1 VQQLRQAAAMTSDDS
16 GTGARADD
24 LGVALEHAWAWFSL
38 HAAQRMQ
45 LVNFLLIS
53 AAFIV
58 AGYATALRNGT
69 EVAAGAIAVAGVVVA
84 LGFWR
89 LDVRTRELVRAAE
102 APLRELQDELATR
115 TGVTSLRLVDAVA
128 VTGPLTSYA
137 SVLRVLC
144 ASFGVLAAL
153 GALYGFFVFG

>member
-1 VQQLRQAAAMTSDDS
+1 MQQLCQAVAMTSES
-16 GTGARADD
+16 GTGAMEDD
-24 LGVALEHAWAWFSL
+24 LGMALDHAWAWFSL
-38 HAAQRMQ
+38 HAGQRMQ

-53 AAFIV
+53 AAFVV

-69 EVAAGAIAVAGVVVA
+69 QVAAGAIAVAGVVVA

-102 APLRELQDELATR
+102 APLRELQHELATR
-115 TGVTSLRLVDAVA
+115 TGITSLRLVDAVA

-144 ASFGVLAAL
+144 ASCGMLAAL
-153 GALYGFFVFG
+153 GALYGFFVFD